1 MTLTRILLLLAALFL
16 IAEPSLANI
25 PTPNTPAGAN
35 QNDILSIFGS
45 YTKLFMTFAIIAS
58 GGLILIIVVMKILKS
73 YQDWQDNKIN
83 ASDFLGSALVGGFLI
98 IIAGFLLWYALT
110 NWIANI
116 PV

>member
-1 MTLTRILLLLAALFL
+1 MSLTRILLFLTALM
-16 IAEPSLANI
+16 ARPSLAANI

-35 QNDILSIFGS
+35 QNDILSIFGG
-45 YTKLFMTFAIIAS
+45 YTKLFMTFAVIAAGS
-58 GGLILIIVVMKILKS
+58 LILIIVIMKILKS
-73 YQDWQDNKIN
+73 YQDWQDSKIN

-98 IIAGFLLWYALT
+98 IISGFLLWYALT